1 MIDLCSHCLY
11 VAKTT
16 PTCVMILI
24 LFACVT
30 SEFQT
35 LKKKNIL
42 YTWFLEF
49 VQ

>member
-1 MIDLCSHCLY
+1 MIDLCSHCPY

-16 PTCVMILI
+16 RTCVMTLI

-30 SEFQT
+30 SEVQT
-35 LKKKNIL
+35 LSL